1 MELSDNDIKIL
12 SKYQRSFLKAK
23 AGELP
28 IVFSNDVALLKP
40 IYNKLGYTLHSS
52 NCAGCLKTMYSIL
65 GDAWEN
71 NKYRYKQ
78 YDGI

>member
-1 MELSDNDIKIL
+1 MELSDDDIKIL

-28 IVFSNDVALLKP
+28 TIFSNDVALLKP

-52 NCAGCLKTMYSIL
+52 NCAGCLKTMYRIL

-71 NKYRYKQ
+71 NKYRYK
-78 YDGI
+78 